1 MKKIFLTLWLCAM
14 LPFVATPVA
23 QAITYS
29 LNVDLSSGGFGT
41 GPWGQVDLVQSG
53 STVDVTVSLYD
64 SNKFVVTGAGDN
76 LAFKFNAV
84 GVVLAD
90 ITAEQLSEPAGFT
103 LNPVLPVI
111 GNFNGDGGGTYGFGI
126 YISNQGNGA
135 SEAFNL
141 PIIFHVAN
149 ATITDLTTANNKGYI
164 FAVDMIS
171 GQTGK
176 TGLVAADGATTVPEP
191 FTVLL
196 LGFGLVGLAGVG
208 RKLKK

>member
-1 MKKIFLTLWLCAM
+1 MKKVFLTLWLCAM
-14 LPFVATPVA
+14 LSFIATPAA

-64 SNKFVVTGAGDN
+64 SNKFVVTGAGDG
-76 LAFKFNAV
+76 LAFKFNAI
-84 GVVLAD
+84 GVALSD
-90 ITAEQLSEPAGFT
+90 ITVDQLTEPVGLT
-103 LNPVLPVI
+103 LNPMVPVS
-111 GNFNGDGGGTYGFGI
+111 GTFNGDGGGIYGFGI
-126 YISNQGNGA
+126 DVTEQSGGA

-141 PIIFHVAN
+141 PIVFHVAN

-176 TGLVAADGATTVPEP
+176 TGLVVADGTTTVPEP